1 MCLILKITVE
11 WTGSIS
17 KVSTAAVEVGTADG
31 VGESVEGRAE
41 ARQRPRPAVTAR
53 MESGA
58 RSFMVGLD
66 RGFGSSGCSRRR
78 AASRGRA
85 AFSSLTA
92 ANGARIPEALRNRDA
107 QCGFDGGR
115 DVAPKTKPPGL
126 PAETKFPGDPG
137 ASRRRELPMSKK
149 NRTDGVETVR
159 PEVQRSRW
167 RFVR

>member
-1 MCLILKITVE
+1 
-11 WTGSIS
+11 
-17 KVSTAAVEVGTADG
+17 
-31 VGESVEGRAE
+31 
-41 ARQRPRPAVTAR
+41 R

-115 DVAPKTKPPGL
+115 DVAPKTKPTGL

-149 NRTDGVETVR
+149 NRTDGVDAVR

-167 RFVR
+167 RFVRWLEVLLGLVLAPLVVGYALRRITGNDGLAHVID